1 MASEIYLQVDSGAVK
16 GEATAVGFED
26 QIVLDSFQLG
36 ANNPTSIGTGG
47 GAGSGKVTLSNFT
60 VSKRTDTSSVPL
72 FLACCK
78 GTHFENAVVTVRRA
92 GGDQI
97 KFLTYTFNVLF
108 VEDINWSGG
117 AGDEPVETLSFA
129 YGSVEMGYTPQ
140 DSKGGEGAEIMG
152 GWDQIKVAAT

>member
-16 GEATAVGFED
+16 GEATAVGFEE

-92 GGDQI
+92 GGEQI
-97 KFLTYTFNVLF
+97 KHLTYTFNVLF
-108 VEDINWSGG
+108 VEDISWSGG
-117 AGDEPVETLSFA
+117 AGDEPMETISFA
-129 YGSVEMGYTPQ
+129 YGSVSMAYTPQ
-140 DSKGGEGAEIMG
+140 NSLGGADPEIVG
-152 GWDQIKVAAT
+152 VWDQIAVALT

>member
-1 MASEIYLQVDSGAVK
+1 MASEIYLKVDGVD
-16 GEATAVGFED
+16 GEATADKFEK

-36 ANNPTSIGTGG
+36 AHNPTSIGTGG

-140 DSKGGEGAEIMG
+140 DSTGGEGAEIMG